1 MCFEICAKL
10 LDVKRI
16 FILAALAFSLSG
28 CFIVVPDR
36 PTTTVVRPTPTPTTP
51 VFTNTNPRP
60 VVSNIIQDFQP
71 TRGNGASYRVG
82 ESIVFRLSVNRPG
95 FVTLVFYNDGSLPDY
110 EIRNIAVQT
119 GLNLIPNSNEVV
131 ASEPTGVTRAR
142 AFFTPQPNT
151 NVSFLRGSGVSF
163 FEDTSNAYL
172 SPYPVELRD
181 LKDTFVV
188 VTR

>member
-10 LDVKRI
+10 LFVKRI
-16 FILAALAFSLSG
+16 LILAALAFSLSG
-28 CFIVVPDR
+28 CFIVVPDDR
-36 PTTTVVRPTPTPTTP
+36 PTTVTRPTPTTP

>member
-1 MCFEICAKL
+1 M
-10 LDVKRI
+10 KRI
-16 FILAALAFSLSG
+16 LILAALAFSLSG
-28 CFIVVPDR
+28 CFIVVPDDR
-36 PTTTVVRPTPTPTTP
+36 PTVTRPTPTTP

-60 VVSNIIQDFQP
+60 VVSNIIQDFQSA
-71 TRGNGASYRVG
+71 RGNGASYRVG
-82 ESIVFRLSVNRPG
+82 EVITFRLTSARAG

-110 EIRNIAVQT
+110 EIRNIPIQA
-119 GLNLIPNSNEVV
+119 GLNLMPNTNEVV
-131 ASEPTGVTRAR
+131 ASEPTGVTRVR

-151 NVSFLRGSGVSF
+151 SVSFLRGSGISF

>member
-10 LDVKRI
+10 LFVKRI
-16 FILAALAFSLSG
+16 LFLAALAFSLSG
-28 CFIVVPDR
+28 CFIIVPDR
-36 PTTTVVRPTPTPTTP
+36 PSTVVQPQPTTTRPVVVT
-51 VFTNTNPRP
+51 TNPRP

-71 TRGNGASYRVG
+71 TRGNGGSYRVG
-82 ESIVFRLSVNRPG
+82 ESIVFRLTVNRPG

-110 EIRNIAVQT
+110 EIRNIAVDT

-131 ASEPTGVTRAR
+131 ASEPIGVTRTR

-163 FEDTSNAYL
+163 FEDTSNAFL

-181 LKDTFVV
+181 VKDTFVV